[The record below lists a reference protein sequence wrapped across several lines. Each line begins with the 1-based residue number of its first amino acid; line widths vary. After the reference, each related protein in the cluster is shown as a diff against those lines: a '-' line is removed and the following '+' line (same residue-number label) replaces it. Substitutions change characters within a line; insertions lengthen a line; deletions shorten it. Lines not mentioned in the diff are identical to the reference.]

1 MEERKQF
8 TFYLSIF
15 KAIRKIKKK
24 TDRADAYDAICAYAL
39 FGEEPDLEAMTDSV
53 SIAYEHG
60 KKPTAA
66 QRRLMDKRGLDS
78 RVWLVVKD
86 TPQNMELVHRHSDRT
101 RRVLPKEV
109 TRCAEQNPE

>member
-1 MEERKQF
+1 MRF
-8 TFYLSIF
+8 RRLTGAMPGS
-15 KAIRKIKKK
+15 APR
-24 TDRADAYDAICAYAL
+24 D
-39 FGEEPDLEAMTDSV
+39 GDLMK
-53 SIAYEHG
+53 HG

-66 QRRLMDKRGLDS
+66 QRRLMEKRGLDS

-109 TRCAEQNPE
+109 SVCRTES

>member
-1 MEERKQF
+1 MRF
-8 TFYLSIF
+8 LRLTGAMAGSDP
-15 KAIRKIKKK
+15 R
-24 TDRADAYDAICAYAL
+24 
-39 FGEEPDLEAMTDSV
+39 GGDLMK
-53 SIAYEHG
+53 HG

-66 QRRLMDKRGLDS
+66 QRRLMEKRGLDS

-109 TRCAEQNPE
+109 IRCAEQNPEGEHLHIGLD

>member
-1 MEERKQF
+1 MRF
-8 TFYLSIF
+8 RRLIAGTTGSVP
-15 KAIRKIKKK
+15 R
-24 TDRADAYDAICAYAL
+24 
-39 FGEEPDLEAMTDSV
+39 GGDLMK
-53 SIAYEHG
+53 HG

-66 QRRLMDKRGLDS
+66 QRRLMEKRGLDS

-86 TPQNMELVHRHSDRT
+86 TPQNMELVHRCSDRT